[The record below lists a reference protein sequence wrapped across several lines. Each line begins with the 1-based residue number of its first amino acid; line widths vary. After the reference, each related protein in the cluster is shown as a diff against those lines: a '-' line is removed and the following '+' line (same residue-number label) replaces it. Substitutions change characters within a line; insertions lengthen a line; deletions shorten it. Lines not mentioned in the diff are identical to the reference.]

1 MTLLPI
7 AVLLSALLPPCAAAP
22 EPYKVLEPPLDTPWT
37 SRAGNT
43 PWAATYPRPQLRRD
57 LWQSLDGIWT
67 FQPTEEIDN
76 QAPPALPL
84 EKEVL
89 VPSCIESGLS
99 GIQVMGVTNMWFGT
113 KFSVPPLWTNN
124 RRVLLHFE
132 AVDYEATVYV
142 NGDEV
147 GSNRGGYTR
156 FSMDIT
162 ESITHSEFNEIHVYV
177 FDPTDNLSIPQG
189 KQTKRLSHIF
199 YTPCTGIWQSVWLE
213 SVPENYIWG
222 LDLTADMTGNVT
234 VTVHTNKQQSTPLE
248 INIVDTATGKYV
260 AAEQLVSDKTFSF
273 TVDSP
278 KLWTPDS
285 PSLYNVTIKM
295 GDDEVAS
302 YTAFRTISS
311 GMVDGVLRPLLNGE
325 FVFYFGPLDQGYWP
339 DGIYTPPTP
348 SAMAHDLELIKRLGM
363 NMVRKHIKVEPE
375 VFYEACDR
383 MGLLVI
389 QDMPS
394 MRVFDNRR
402 PTDDEQAEFG
412 RQLEVMVRQLRNHP
426 SIAVWVIYNE
436 GWGQITDYHP
446 EFELTE
452 RVKRLDP
459 TRLVDA
465 VTGWHDHGAGDFHD
479 NHHYAEPQCST
490 PWYSQPNTAYDANRI
505 ALQGEFGGIG
515 LRPDD
520 DNLWPLRPAIDTIN
534 ETYEIHAGIESY
546 HYRARTLLRLLRE
559 QVEMYACSGAV
570 YTQTTD
576 VEGEVNGLMTY
587 DRRVVRIDEE
597 AWREDVKADGLMA
610 TNNDATFI
618 VFYLEATRSVNTTF
632 HEVTNRRCCPSMWAT

>member
-1 MTLLPI
+1 MILLLV
-7 AVLLSALLPPCAAAP
+7 ALLLGALLPSCAAAP
-22 EPYKVLEPPLDTPWT
+22 EPYKVLKPPLDTPWT
-37 SRAGNT
+37 YCAGIK
-43 PWAATYPRPQLRRD
+43 PWTAKYPRPQLRRA

-67 FQPTEEIDN
+67 FQPTDGRDG
-76 QAPPALPL
+76 QPLPSLPL
-84 EKEVL
+84 KQEVL

-99 GIQVMGVTNMWFGT
+99 GVQAMGVTTMWFGT
-113 KFSVPPLWTNN
+113 RFSVPPPWTSN

-132 AVDYEATVYV
+132 AIDYEATVYI
-142 NGDEV
+142 NGAKV

-162 ESITHSEFNEIHVYV
+162 DHVIHHDDSNEIHVYV
-177 FDPTDNLSIPQG
+177 FDPTDDWSIPQG

-213 SVPENYIWG
+213 SVPEQRISD
-222 LDLTADMTGNVT
+222 LDITADMTGNVT
-234 VTVHTNKQQSTPLE
+234 VTIHSNKKQGTPLE
-248 INIVDTATGKYV
+248 LSIIDTHTGKTV
-260 AAEQLVSDKTFSF
+260 AAEQLISDQTLSF

-285 PSLYNVTIKM
+285 PTLYNVTVKM
-295 GDDEVAS
+295 GEDEVAS

-311 GMVDGVLRPLLNGE
+311 GIVDGVKRPLLNGE

-348 SAMAHDLELIKRLGM
+348 SAMLHDLELVKRLGM

-402 PTDDEQAEFG
+402 PSDVEQAEFG

-436 GWGQITDYHP
+436 GWGQITDHHP

-452 RVKRLDP
+452 RVRALDP

-479 NHHYAEPQCST
+479 NHHYAEPQCGT
-490 PWYSQPNTAYDANRI
+490 PWYSQPNTAYSPNRSAI
-505 ALQGEFGGIG
+505 QGEFGGIG
-515 LRPDD
+515 LRPDNA
-520 DNLWPLRPAIDTIN
+520 NLWPLRPAVDTIN

-559 QVEMYACSGAV
+559 QIERYACSGAV

-597 AWREDVKADGLMA
+597 AWREDIRRLFEAASKRRGDGSLVA
-610 TNNDATFI
+610 
-618 VFYLEATRSVNTTF
+618 
-632 HEVTNRRCCPSMWAT
+632 